1 MDTNQRLVEL
11 TFTAAAGATL
21 TITAP
26 VGANAC
32 PPGNYMVFALS
43 VLSVPSE
50 AHIMRFGSDAG
61 PRDRRGVATQAAAAR
76 IAKEA
81 ERASAPKG
89 TFVKVGLMS
98 RCPYGLA
105 ACWAGA
111 KQSLAKLDGVSL
123 VEQQADAKTSTA
135 GLWLIGTGLP
145 DLERWMPQFE
155 AAANGSYDIRG
166 FEVSV
171 AGTLRRHG
179 TALELRVDGDTV
191 RLERLGESQK
201 VQWDWD
207 RKAREPIAP
216 VEADA
221 FARLLATS
229 KPKGAVQVMVTG
241 PLRLEHG
248 TPVISVREFS
258 ASPPKPRAL
267 KRPPSARKTSKRS

>member
-1 MDTNQRLVEL
+1 
-11 TFTAAAGATL
+11 
-21 TITAP
+21 
-26 VGANAC
+26 
-32 PPGNYMVFALS
+32 
-43 VLSVPSE
+43 
-50 AHIMRFGSDAG
+50 
-61 PRDRRGVATQAAAAR
+61 
-76 IAKEA
+76 
-81 ERASAPKG
+81 
-89 TFVKVGLMS
+89 MS

-216 VEADA
+216 AEADA